1 MQKGARQV
9 AQRDSSVAR
18 ERCRRHCL
26 ILLIATTS
34 SGTVRLFIRIRVSG
48 TLIWIESEKGSEE
61 KEKNQTLYGI
71 IKLKH
76 RGNNIE
82 VISNH
87 KGKYEWRN

>member
-9 AQRDSSVAR
+9 AQRNSNVAR
-18 ERCRRHCL
+18 ECCRHCL

-61 KEKNQTLYGI
+61 EEKE
-71 IKLKH
+71 IKLCM
-76 RGNNIE
+76 G
-82 VISNH
+82 
-87 KGKYEWRN
+87 